1 MQHCTPT
8 HGSIPQI
15 LTLGLVHL
23 KYNQHCE
30 ENMFASERWEITGKH
45 VKQGTSS
52 WLTNAVSLIKNLL
65 FYKLRNIRNFVH
77 T

>member
-8 HGSIPQI
+8 HGSVPQI

-30 ENMFASERWEITGKH
+30 ENMFASERREPRGKH
-45 VKQGTSS
+45 VKPATAS
-52 WLTNAVSLIKNLL
+52 
-65 FYKLRNIRNFVH
+65 
-77 T
+77 

>member
-15 LTLGLVHL
+15 LTVGLVHL

-30 ENMFASERWEITGKH
+30 ENMFASETRAIRGKH
-45 VKQGTSS
+45 VKLATAY
-52 WLTNAVSLIKNLL
+52 WLTNFEIN
-65 FYKLRNIRNFVH
+65 
-77 T
+77 